1 MIHQLRWRNY
11 DVKIIGITTAE
22 IVQKYIKE

>member
-1 MIHQLRWRNY
+1 MIHQLHWRNY
-11 DVKIIGITTAE
+11 DVEIIGITTAE